1 MEQDNNKK
9 YLIERRKKLCEN
21 VQPGLVILDSARECF
36 YNHDCSYPYR
46 QNSDLYYY
54 CNIEQTDSTLV
65 LEVKE
70 DKTFESHIFVTPRD
84 PQLEIWTGKILS
96 HDEVK
101 ALYGID
107 HVYDNTEQE
116 IKERLGKLFSQHKDK
131 HLYFNCPNSTSKI
144 LKFIEENKTG
154 YQIGNLLE
162 ITEAQRCV
170 KDISEIELMRKAA
183 KLSAEAHKFAM
194 EDTCP
199 EIFEYELDACIIF
212 NTMKYGSKRL
222 AYPSIVASGNN
233 ATTLHYQKN
242 DCVLKDGDLVLVDA
256 GCEYQ
261 YYASDITRTW
271 PVNGRFTDSQKEIY
285 QLVLDCQ
292 KKCIEMVKPG
302 ITLYDI
308 HLKSVEII
316 TEGLIKLGLLEGS
329 IEDNITERNT
339 VFGKYSYTK
348 YYMHG
353 LGHWLGLDVHD
364 CRSVSMRKTKLVP
377 GHVFTIEPGIYISKD
392 DANVPDKYK
401 GIGVRIED
409 DILVTETG
417 YEVLSKDV
425 PKEIKDIENTVY
437 GGKSFRF

>member
-1 MEQDNNKK
+1 MEQYNNKK

-70 DKTFESHIFVTPRD
+70 DKTFESHIFVTVRD
-84 PQLEIWTGKILS
+84 PKLEIWTGKIFS

-101 ALYGID
+101 ELYGID
-107 HVYDNTEQE
+107 YVYDNTEQE
-116 IKERLGKLFSQHKDK
+116 IKQRLGKLFSQHKDK
-131 HLYFNCPNSTSKI
+131 HLYFNCPNSASKV

-162 ITEAQRCV
+162 LTESQRCV

-183 KLSAEAHKFAM
+183 KLSAEAHKLAM
-194 EDTCP
+194 RATRTSKM
-199 EIFEYELDACIIF
+199 EYELDALIIYH
-212 NTMKYGSKRL
+212 TMKNGSKRL

-233 ATTLHYQKN
+233 ATTLHYSKN
-242 DCVLKDGDLVLVDA
+242 NCELKDGALVLVDA

-261 YYASDITRTW
+261 YYASDISRTW
-271 PVNGRFTDSQKEIY
+271 PVNGRFTAPQKEIY
-285 QLVLDCQ
+285 QLVLDVQ
-292 KKCIEMVKPG
+292 KQCIEMVKPG
-302 ITLYDI
+302 ITFYDI
-308 HLKSVEII
+308 HLKSIEII
-316 TEGLIKLGLLEGS
+316 TAGLIQLGLLEGS
-329 IEDNITERNT
+329 VEDNIKDRTCQ
-339 VFGKYSYTK
+339 K

-364 CRSVSMRKTKLVP
+364 CLPSVSMRKTKLVP
-377 GHVFTIEPGIYISKD
+377 GHVFTIEPGIYISQ

-409 DILVTETG
+409 DILVTENG
-417 YEVLSKDV
+417 YEVLSKDA
-425 PKEIKDIENTVY
+425 PKEIDEIE
-437 GGKSFRF
+437 SLIQ

>member
-1 MEQDNNKK
+1 MEQGNNKNN
-9 YLIERRKKLCEN
+9 LIERRKKLCEN

-54 CNIEQTDSTLV
+54 CNIEQPNSTLV

-70 DKTFESHIFVTPRD
+70 DKTFESHMFVTVREPN
-84 PQLEIWTGKILS
+84 LEIWTGKIFS

-101 ALYGID
+101 ELFGID

-131 HLYFNCPNSTSKI
+131 HLYFNCPNSTGKI

-154 YQIGNLLE
+154 YQTGNLLE
-162 ITEAQRCV
+162 ITDDQRCV

-183 KLSAEAHKFAM
+183 KLSAQAHKLAM
-194 EDTCP
+194 RATRTSK
-199 EIFEYELDACIIF
+199 IEYELDALIIYH
-212 NTMKYGSKRL
+212 TMKNGSKRL

-233 ATTLHYQKN
+233 ATTLHYSKN
-242 DCVLKDGDLVLVDA
+242 NSVLKDGDLVLVDA

-261 YYASDITRTW
+261 YYASDISRTW
-271 PVNGRFTDSQKEIY
+271 PVNGKFTDSQKEIY
-285 QLVLDCQ
+285 QLVLDAQ
-292 KKCIEMVKPG
+292 KQCIEMVKPG

-308 HLKSVEII
+308 HLKSVEVI
-316 TEGLIKLGLLEGS
+316 TKGLISLGLLEGS
-329 IEDNITERNT
+329 VEDNIKERST
-339 VFGKYSYTK
+339 SIGKYKYTK
-348 YYMHG
+348 YYMHSI
-353 LGHWLGLDVHD
+353 GHWLGLDVHD
-364 CRSVSMRKTKLVP
+364 CYSVSMKRTKLVP
-377 GHVFTIEPGIYISKD
+377 GHVFTIEPGIYISN
-392 DANVPDKYK
+392 DADVPDKYK

-409 DILVTETG
+409 DILVTATG

-425 PKEIKDIENTVY
+425 PKEIDEIESLIQFT
-437 GGKSFRF
+437 